1 MIDIHS
7 HVLGEEALAT
17 DLAPAL
23 ALCQRARDDG
33 IDELVVSLRLPAD
46 DDEALTR
53 AVEFEGRLSELR
65 HHAPAGLTINGGFEW
80 ELNDGLASRVGSLGR
95 QATIASSRYL
105 LVGLPHWSLPPDCN
119 RLLADIRSMGY
130 VPIVSHPECSRALRH
145 APGAMAG
152 MIEAGAL
159 VQVDALSLTGG
170 YGEEIAIFTR
180 QLLEA
185 SQAHFIATRASSRTR
200 GEASLKDARDG
211 AGRIVGR
218 QAANCLV
225 WDNPRAVLANST
237 LTEPRPARRRAPILK
252 AALTY
257 RG

>member
-1 MIDIHS
+1 MIDIHN
-7 HVLGEEALAT
+7 HLLGEETLSADTAR
-17 DLAPAL
+17 AA
-23 ALCQRARDDG
+23 AVCQRARGEG
-33 IDELVVSLRLPAD
+33 IEELVVTLRLPP
-46 DDEALTR
+46 DEGAAR
-53 AVEFEGRLSELR
+53 ASAEGFEFRLNELR
-65 HHAPAGLTINGGFEW
+65 QRVPAELRINRGFEW
-80 ELNDGLASRVGSLGR
+80 ELNRGLESLLANLGR
-95 QATIASSRYL
+95 QATIAESRYL
-105 LVGLPHWSLPPDCN
+105 LVGLAQWRLQPDCN
-119 RLLADIRSMGY
+119 RLIADIKGMGY
-130 VPIVSHPECSRALRH
+130 VPIISHPECSRALRH
-145 APGAMAG
+145 ESGALAG

-170 YGEEIAIFTR
+170 YGEEIASFTR

-185 SQAHFIATRASSRTR
+185 GHAHFIATRASSRTR

-211 AGRIVGR
+211 AGKIVGR

-237 LTEPRPARRRAPILK
+237 LTEPHPARRRAPILK

>member
-1 MIDIHS
+1 MIDIHN
-7 HVLGEEALAT
+7 HLLGEDVLAT
-17 DLAPAL
+17 DLTPAL
-23 ALCQRARDDG
+23 ALCKRARDEG
-33 IDELVVSLRLPAD
+33 IEELVATLRLPAD
-46 DDEALTR
+46 ENAARTR
-53 AVEFEGRLSELR
+53 AEEFDGRLSELR
-65 HHAPAGLTINGGFEW
+65 HHAPAGMTINRGFEW
-80 ELNDGLASRVGSLGR
+80 ELNDGLASRLGSLGR
-95 QATIASSRYL
+95 QATIAASRYL
-105 LVGLPHWSLPPDCN
+105 LLGLAQWNLPPDCN
-119 RLLADIRSMGY
+119 RLLADIKSMGY
-130 VPIVSHPECSRALRH
+130 VPIISHPECCRALRH

-170 YGEEIAIFTR
+170 YGEEIAVFAR

-185 SQAHFIATRASSRTR
+185 GQAHFIATRASSRTR
-200 GEASLKDARDG
+200 CEASLKDARNG

-218 QAANCLV
+218 QAASCLV